1 MTHGDAKSP
10 SCLSYKSFS
19 QPWCR
24 GLSAPSGPAIHP
36 LLQVLY
42 RHRWQTAVCE
52 ASTFPFAAETLRWDS
67 FFTKSIK
74 DANPNKNICFTFPI
88 TNTFLQTRKSAVK
101 SVSKFHL
108 FFRFQSEAQL
118 AKFGINQS
126 GIYKSPIT
134 RFNPTPKSTIF
145 RYNHQSTNTRYKH
158 QSSITRCIQSIMTK
172 IIIWWITT
180 SLHSILIFDI
190 KVVFP
195 PGQWTP
201 CLESERFWQKWH
213 CVLLKNESLLL
224 IIAHYT
230 WYWP

>member
-1 MTHGDAKSP
+1 MVTERAPPVWAANMGKNLFHSLGAGALVLLLGL
-10 SCLSYKSFS
+10 LSILFYKCYIVIDDRRQYARQVLFHLQLKLCIGVHFS
-19 QPWCR
+19 QN
-24 GLSAPSGPAIHP
+24 LSKMQIPT
-36 LLQVLY
+36 
-42 RHRWQTAVCE
+42 R
-52 ASTFPFAAETLRWDS
+52 
-67 FFTKSIK
+67 
-74 DANPNKNICFTFPI
+74 ICFTFPI

-134 RFNPTPKSTIF
+134 RFNPTPQSTIF

-158 QSSITRCIQSIMTK
+158 QSPGAYNQSWRK
-172 IIIWWITT
+172 
-180 SLHSILIFDI
+180 SSFDGSPLHLHSILIFDI

-213 CVLLKNESLLL
+213 CVLLKKKKVSFCLV
-224 IIAHYT
+224 IAHYT
-230 WYWP
+230 